1 MYFHST
7 PLSPSLQ
14 VAVGHEGGHAVL
26 LADDGGAFFV
36 GTAKRGEDGDASAPW
51 KGRRAPKPVKPK
63 KMTKMDAV
71 AAPVVGV
78 VANSGTSALI
88 TRDGAVFMFGK
99 VGLECALGRTRS

>member
-1 MYFHST
+1 M
-7 PLSPSLQ
+7 
-14 VAVGHEGGHAVL
+14 GHEGGHAVL
-26 LADDGGAFFV
+26 LTDDGGAYFV

-71 AAPVVGV
+71 AAPIVGV

-88 TRDGAVFMFGK
+88 TRDGAVYMFGK
-99 VGLECALGRTRS
+99 VHELPKTPPTYQKQTKQNKKLVFLVVS

>member
-1 MYFHST
+1 M
-7 PLSPSLQ
+7 
-14 VAVGHEGGHAVL
+14 GHEGGHAVL
-26 LADDGGAFFV
+26 LTDDGGAYFV

-71 AAPVVGV
+71 AAPIVGV

-88 TRDGAVFMFGK
+88 TRDGAVYMFGK
-99 VGLECALGRTRS
+99 VHELPKPPPTYFKTKQNKKLVIFVVS